1 MDWNCVLTE
10 ERLSDHLDGLLSPD
24 EAAAFAAHV
33 AGCEQCGKLVAQV
46 GGLVNSIQRLES
58 LEAPPQ
64 MVTKILDATLG
75 PRTQKQSWGRWFTWI
90 PVLWQPRFTMGVAT
104 VVATLLIV
112 VYTSGF
118 SPTKLKKMDLNPASM
133 FRAAN
138 RQAHLTYARSAKFVN
153 DLRVVYEIQSRLQP
167 ESEQEPSATPAPAPE
182 QNKQQQPSTDPQ
194 EKSQTAPHPG
204 HTQARG
210 GAMFA
215 VMLDGSWM
223 ATIGGVILNS
233 ATLNNINRS
242 SR

>member
-33 AGCEQCGKLVAQV
+33 AGCEQCGKLVARV

>member
-10 ERLSDHLDGLLSPD
+10 ERLSDYLDGLLSPA
-24 EAAAFAAHV
+24 EAAAFSAHA
-33 AGCEQCGKLVAQV
+33 AGCEPCSKLVARV
-46 GGLVNSIQRLES
+46 GGLVNSMQQLEP
-58 LEAPPQ
+58 LNAPPQ
-64 MVTKILDATLG
+64 LVSKILDATLG
-75 PRTQKQSWGRWFTWI
+75 PRSQKQSWSRWFTWI
-90 PVLWQPRFTMGVAT
+90 PVLWQPRFTMGMAT

-112 VYTSGF
+112 LYTSGL
-118 SPTKLKKMDLNPASM
+118 SPAKLKRVDLNPANV

-167 ESEQEPSATPAPAPE
+167 DAESQPSPAPAPAPE
-182 QNKQQQPSTDPQ
+182 QNQQPPSTNPQ

-204 HTQARG
+204 HTQSRG

-215 VMLDGSWM
+215 VMMNGTWM
-223 ATIGGVILNS
+223 ASVGGVVLNS
-233 ATLNNINRS
+233 ATLNNTNRS

>member
-10 ERLSDHLDGLLSPD
+10 ERLSDYLDGLLSPG
-24 EAAAFAAHV
+24 EAAALSAHV
-33 AGCEQCGKLVAQV
+33 AGCAPCGKLVAQV
-46 GGLVNSIQRLES
+46 GGLVNSMQQLEP
-58 LEAPPQ
+58 LDAPPQ
-64 MVTKILDATLG
+64 LVTKILDATIG

-90 PVLWQPRFTMGVAT
+90 PALWQPRFTMGVAT
-104 VVATLLIV
+104 VVATLVIV
-112 VYTSGF
+112 LYTTGL
-118 SPTKLKKMDLNPASM
+118 SPAKLKRVDLNPTNV

-167 ESEQEPSATPAPAPE
+167 DAEQQPSVTPAPAPE
-182 QNKQQQPSTDPQ
+182 QNQQPPSTNPQ
-194 EKSQTAPHPG
+194 EKSQAAPHPG

-215 VMLDGSWM
+215 VLMDGSWM
-223 ATIGGVILNS
+223 ASVGGVILNS
-233 ATLNNINRS
+233 ATLNNMNGS

>member
-10 ERLSDHLDGLLSPD
+10 ERLSDHLDGLLAPE
-24 EAAAFAAHV
+24 EAAAFSAHV
-33 AGCEQCGKLVAQV
+33 AGCEPCGQLVAQV
-46 GGLVNSIQRLES
+46 GGLVNSMQRLEP
-58 LEAPPQ
+58 LDAPPLL
-64 MVTKILDATLG
+64 VSKILDATLG
-75 PRTQKQSWGRWFTWI
+75 PRTEKQSWSRWFTWI
-90 PVLWQPRFTMGVAT
+90 PALWQPRFTMGAAT

-112 VYTSGF
+112 LYTTGL
-118 SPTKLKKMDLNPASM
+118 SPARLKRVDLNPTNV

-167 ESEQEPSATPAPAPE
+167 DAEQQPSVTPAPAPE
-182 QNKQQQPSTDPQ
+182 QNQQPPSTNPQ

-204 HTQARG
+204 HTQSRG
-210 GAMFA
+210 GVMFA
-215 VMLDGSWM
+215 AMMDGSWM
-223 ATIGGVILNS
+223 ANIGGVILNS

>member
-182 QNKQQQPSTDPQ
+182 QNKQQPSTDPQ

>member
-10 ERLSDHLDGLLSPD
+10 ERLSDHLDGLLSPA
-24 EAAAFAAHV
+24 EAAAFSAHV

-46 GGLVNSIQRLES
+46 GGLVNRTQRLEP
-58 LEAPPQ
+58 LDAPPQ
-64 MVTKILDATLG
+64 LVIKILDATLG
-75 PRTQKQSWGRWFTWI
+75 PRTQKQSWRRWFTWI

-112 VYTSGF
+112 LYTTGL
-118 SPTKLKKMDLNPASM
+118 SPAKLKRVDLNPANM
-133 FRAAN
+133 FRAVN

-167 ESEQEPSATPAPAPE
+167 DAESQPSPAPAPVPE
-182 QNKQQQPSTDPQ
+182 QNQEQPPATNPQ

-204 HTQARG
+204 HTQSRG

-215 VMLDGSWM
+215 VMMNGTWM
-223 ATIGGVILNS
+223 ASAGGAVLNS
-233 ATLNNINRS
+233 ATLNNTNRS

>member
-10 ERLSDHLDGLLSPD
+10 ERLSDHLDALLSPA
-24 EAAAFAAHV
+24 EAAAFSAHV

-46 GGLVNSIQRLES
+46 GGLVNSMQRLEP

-64 MVTKILDATLG
+64 LVTKILDATLG
-75 PRTQKQSWGRWFTWI
+75 PRTQKQSWSRWFTWI

-112 VYTSGF
+112 LYTTGL
-118 SPTKLKKMDLNPASM
+118 SPAKLKRVDLNPANVV
-133 FRAAN
+133 RAAN

-167 ESEQEPSATPAPAPE
+167 DTESQPSPAPAPAPE
-182 QNKQQQPSTDPQ
+182 QNQQQQPSTNPQ

-204 HTQARG
+204 HMQARG

-223 ATIGGVILNS
+223 ATISGVILNG
-233 ATLNNINRS
+233 ATLNNINRG